1 MATHR
6 FFATSSV
13 LTLADIVA
21 MTGAELADPSYAI
34 RRIDGLA
41 VLDEAGPS
49 QLTFLENPKYIA
61 QLAQCHAGACLVS
74 SRFEGE
80 VPERIA
86 ILRVKNP
93 HRAFVALSRTLHPEA
108 MRPASLFGSTSV
120 DDSARVHQTAHLE
133 DAVVVDPLAVI
144 GPGAEIGSGTVIGSG
159 AVIGPGV
166 AIGRNCSIGANT
178 TVLASLIGNGVIIHP
193 GCRIGQDGFG
203 FEMGPR
209 RHHKVPQT
217 GRVIVQNDVEIGANT
232 TIDRGATRDT
242 VIGEGTK
249 IDNLVQIGHNVT
261 IGRLCIITSQV
272 GISGSVTLGEGVVL
286 GARVGVNNHLTIG
299 DRAIIAG
306 TAIVHGDVPPNARWG
321 GFPAKPV
328 RLWLKEVMLLE
339 RMARQH
345 GGESN
350 HRSKPDNLT
359 EREP

>member
-1 MATHR
+1 MTAQR
-6 FFATSSV
+6 FFATSSA

-21 MTGAELADPSYAI
+21 MTGAELADQNDAI
-34 RRIDGLA
+34 RKIDGLA

-49 QLTFLENPKYIA
+49 QLTFLENPKYVA
-61 QLAQCHAGACLVS
+61 QLLQCHAGACLVN

-80 VPERIA
+80 VPPHIA

-93 HRAFVALSRTLHPEA
+93 HRAFVALARVLYPDA
-108 MRPASLFGSTSV
+108 MRPASLFGSRSV
-120 DDSARVHQTAHLE
+120 DESARVHPSAYLE
-133 DAVVVDPLAVI
+133 DDVIVDPLAVI
-144 GPGAEIGSGTVIGSG
+144 GPEAEIGSGTVIGPG

-166 AIGRNCSIGANT
+166 AIGRGCAIGANT
-178 TVLASLIGNGVIIHP
+178 TIVASLIGNGVIIHP

-203 FEMGPR
+203 FEMGAR
-209 RHHKVPQT
+209 KHNKVPQT
-217 GRVIVQNDVEIGANT
+217 GRVVIQNDVEIGANT

-306 TAIVHGDVPPNARWG
+306 TAIFHGDVPPNARWG

-350 HRSKPDNLT
+350 HRSKPDNET
-359 EREP
+359 EREQ